1 MSKRDIYYKE
11 IPSFI
16 SKLIEHLGFSIH
28 IMQVK
33 EMHSLNYEVYSQEE
47 EKVKDYL
54 DTYSYLLSN
63 CSNYLNERII
73 SKSIFLLTGKKI
85 NKKKINE
92 ILSEFYSIKEEV
104 SIQKIIKYSYLFSL
118 LIRNKKERYGYLL
131 MLMNYLL
138 GYYHYRLIKI
148 MPFEFKELDQVLN
161 KYKKGETKELEDFII
176 YKESVSKRL
185 HKNYY
190 QELKEIKLI
199 DIISY
204 ILENKQILQNKYKI
218 TALAIFGSFA
228 KGKEHIDSDIDLIVK
243 FDKYISLMKKK
254 EYTEEIKEM
263 MYQKFKRYCD
273 LHVEEEMANA
283 NNIKTFKEN
292 IKVI

>member
-11 IPSFI
+11 IPSFV
-16 SKLIEHLGFSIH
+16 SKLIEHLGYSIH

-104 SIQKIIKYSYLFSL
+104 DIRKIIKYSYKFSL
-118 LIRNKKERYGYLL
+118 LIRRKKEQYSYLL
-131 MLMNYLL
+131 MLINYLL

-148 MPFEFKELDQVLN
+148 MLFEFKELDQALN

-204 ILENKQILQNKYKI
+204 ILENKELLQNKYKI
-218 TALAIFGSFA
+218 TDLAIFGSFA

-243 FDKYISLMKKK
+243 FDKYIPLMKKK
-254 EYTEEIKEM
+254 EYIEDIKEM

-273 LHVEEEMANA
+273 LHSEEEIVNP

>member
-16 SKLIEHLGFSIH
+16 SKLIEQLGFSIH

-63 CSNYLNERII
+63 CSNYLNERVI
-73 SKSIFLLTGKKI
+73 SKSIFLLTGKKV
-85 NKKKINE
+85 NRKKVNE
-92 ILSEFYSIKEEV
+92 LLSEFYSIKEEV
-104 SIQKIIKYSYLFSL
+104 DIRKIIKYSYKFSL
-118 LIRNKKERYGYLL
+118 LIRSKKEQYSYLL
-131 MLMNYLL
+131 MLINYLL

-148 MPFEFKELDQVLN
+148 MLIEFEELDKALI
-161 KYKKGETKELEDFII
+161 KYRKGETKDFEDFII
-176 YKESVSKRL
+176 YKESISKRL

-199 DIISY
+199 NIISY
-204 ILENKQILQNKYKI
+204 ILENKELLQNKYKI
-218 TALAIFGSFA
+218 TDLAIFGSFA

-243 FDKYISLMKKK
+243 FDKYIPLMKKK
-254 EYTEEIKEM
+254 EYIEDIKEM

-283 NNIKTFKEN
+283 NNIKIFKEN

>member
-16 SKLIEHLGFSIH
+16 SKLIEHLGYSIH

-73 SKSIFLLTGKKI
+73 SKSIFLLTGKKV
-85 NKKKINE
+85 NRKKVNE
-92 ILSEFYSIKEEV
+92 LLSEFYSIKEEV
-104 SIQKIIKYSYLFSL
+104 DIRKIIKYSYKFSL
-118 LIRNKKERYGYLL
+118 LIRSKKEQYSYLL
-131 MLMNYLL
+131 MLINYLL

-148 MPFEFKELDQVLN
+148 MLIEFEELDKALI
-161 KYKKGETKELEDFII
+161 KYRKGETKDFEDFII
-176 YKESVSKRL
+176 YKESISKRL

-199 DIISY
+199 NIISY
-204 ILENKQILQNKYKI
+204 ILENKELLQNKYKI
-218 TALAIFGSFA
+218 TDLAIFGSFA

-243 FDKYISLMKKK
+243 FDKYIPLMKKK
-254 EYTEEIKEM
+254 EYIEDIKEM

-273 LHVEEEMANA
+273 LHSEEEIVNP

>member
-16 SKLIEHLGFSIH
+16 SKLIEHLGYSIH

-85 NKKKINE
+85 NRKKINE

-104 SIQKIIKYSYLFSL
+104 DIRKIIKYSYKFSL
-118 LIRNKKERYGYLL
+118 LIRSKKEQYSYLL
-131 MLMNYLL
+131 MLINYLL

-148 MPFEFKELDQVLN
+148 MLIEFEELDKALI
-161 KYKKGETKELEDFII
+161 KYRKGETKDFEDFII
-176 YKESVSKRL
+176 YKESISKRL

-199 DIISY
+199 NIISY
-204 ILENKQILQNKYKI
+204 ILENKELLQNKYKI
-218 TALAIFGSFA
+218 TDLAIFGSFA

-243 FDKYISLMKKK
+243 FDKYIPLMKKK
-254 EYTEEIKEM
+254 EYIEDIKEM

-273 LHVEEEMANA
+273 LHSEEEIVNP

>member
-11 IPSFI
+11 IPSFV
-16 SKLIEHLGFSIH
+16 SKLIEHLGYSIH

-63 CSNYLNERII
+63 CSNYLNERVI

-92 ILSEFYSIKEEV
+92 LLSEFYSIKEEV
-104 SIQKIIKYSYLFSL
+104 DIRKIIKYSYKFSL
-118 LIRNKKERYGYLL
+118 LIRSKKEQYSYLL
-131 MLMNYLL
+131 MLINYLL

-148 MPFEFKELDQVLN
+148 MLIEFEELDKALI
-161 KYKKGETKELEDFII
+161 KYRKGETKDFEDFII
-176 YKESVSKRL
+176 YKESISKRL

-199 DIISY
+199 NIISY
-204 ILENKQILQNKYKI
+204 ILENKELLQNKYKI
-218 TALAIFGSFA
+218 TDLAIFGSFA

-243 FDKYISLMKKK
+243 FDKYIPLMKKK
-254 EYTEEIKEM
+254 EYIEDIKEM

-273 LHVEEEMANA
+273 LHSEEEIVNP